1 MHRNKYKM
9 TFIVFQDNFSG
20 FTHINAFDSETL
32 VDALQ
37 CIAEGAVG
45 YRLPSQHFMYFI
57 YQAYEKDVP
66 LLGLKF
72 QVYKFVKAVAG
83 SKVENPQ
90 KNAHQYALTHNSSM
104 AWFFSDNLFE

>member
-1 MHRNKYKM
+1 M

-20 FTHINAFDSETL
+20 FTHLPQFDA
-32 VDALQ
+32 DALSD
-37 CIAEGAVG
+37 CLTFIAEGACG
-45 YRLPSQHFMYFI
+45 LRNPSQNFMYFI
-57 YQAYEKDVP
+57 YKAHETDVP

-90 KNAHQYALTHNSSM
+90 KNAHQYALTHNSSS